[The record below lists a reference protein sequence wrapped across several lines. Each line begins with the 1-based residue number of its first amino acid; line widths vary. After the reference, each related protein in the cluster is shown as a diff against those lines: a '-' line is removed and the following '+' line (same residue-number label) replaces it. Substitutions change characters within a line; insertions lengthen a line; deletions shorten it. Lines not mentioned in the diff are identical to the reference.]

1 MSDKNANPDLIE
13 EVNHT
18 LTSTEQWLEKYIKPI
33 SIATVA
39 VIVCVCGFFA
49 YNHFVKVPAEAKAQS
64 DLFRGEFYMQADSF
78 RIALDGNGGDYKGLL
93 AIIDEAGSTT
103 AGNLAKAYAGIAYKN
118 LGEYQKAIDLFGEF
132 SADDALISPAVIG
145 AIGDCYVELDKT
157 KEGINFF
164 IKAAK
169 KGNNDL
175 IAPIYLKK
183 AGIAY
188 ESLSEYNNAMKV
200 YEQIKNDYPASL
212 EAADIEKY
220 IERASLNK

>member
-13 EVNHT
+13 EVNQT

-33 SIATVA
+33 SITTVA

-64 DLFRGEFYMQADSF
+64 DLFRGEFYIQADSF
-78 RIALDGNGGDYKGLL
+78 RLALEGNGGDYEGLL
-93 AIIDEAGSTT
+93 AIIDEAGSTS

-118 LGEYQKAIDLFGEF
+118 LGEYQKAIDLLSDFH
-132 SADDALISPAVIG
+132 ADDALVAPAMIG
-145 AIGDCYVELDKT
+145 AIGDCYVELNKT
-157 KEGINFF
+157 QEAISYFK
-164 IKAAK
+164 KAAEA
-169 KGNNDL
+169 GQNDL

-188 ESLSEYNNAMKV
+188 ESLSQYKEAMQA
-200 YEQIKNDYPASL
+200 YEQIKNDYPTSV